1 VFGLDRFDYLLF
13 SLQMQEKAMRKASY
27 FLHMPPVMK
36 SEQSNVQFYS
46 KDEEIAPFLDH
57 KFVFTDISK
66 GVKDRVC

>member
-1 VFGLDRFDYLLF
+1 
-13 SLQMQEKAMRKASY
+13 MRKASY